1 MQVGTINMRANMRA
15 NVNPSTV
22 SAMTSNSPTD
32 EVDLD
37 AIKIHLTQL
46 LHRPSTTPNDAG
58 CQQYLKRYF
67 KGLGMLV
74 EDFEVEGVS
83 NLIAKIGSGSTRIAF
98 CGHTDVVPAL
108 NIDLWQTEPFSLSR
122 QDDKLIGRGIA
133 DMKGAIA
140 SMLTAFE
147 QVLSSLDLDKFTFY
161 FLITSDELGDAEYG
175 TKEIVSR
182 LAQTQELPHYCIVG
196 EPTSVEQSG
205 DVLKIGRRGS
215 ISAEITIIGK
225 HGHVAFPQNAKNASH
240 TAVVMGKWL
249 TQQSWDQ
256 GSDDFPGSH
265 LEITGIQTC
274 DLGDNVIPGEC
285 RLTFNIR
292 YSHKETEANIKQR
305 IVNGLVQLKQLTN
318 DISIRWYRSCEPY
331 YTSGETANSM
341 SDLEI
346 VDNHFENLPVTTLTV
361 SSHLDVN
368 GVSEV
373 GLDEH
378 KKISPGSLPIDIDL
392 VAEVEQAIFDVTKR
406 FPRLSTAGGTSGGR
420 FIAKGGC
427 QVIELGLPSHSVHQ
441 VNEYVTEKDLLDLT
455 HQYAQVLKRMAG
467 K

>member
-1 MQVGTINMRANMRA
+1 MQVGTIKMQSHVAQSPASTMTLTPSSDD
-15 NVNPSTV
+15 VN
-22 SAMTSNSPTD
+22 
-32 EVDLD
+32 LD
-37 AIKIHLTQL
+37 AIKVHLTQL

-58 CQQYLKRYF
+58 CQQYLKRIL
-67 KGLGMLV
+67 KNLGFSV

-83 NLIAKIGSGSTRIAF
+83 NLIAKIGTGSTRIAF
-98 CGHTDVVPAL
+98 SGHTDVVSAL
-108 NIDLWQTEPFSLSR
+108 NLDLWKTEPFSLSM
-122 QDDKLIGRGIA
+122 QDDKLIGCGIA

-140 SMLTAFE
+140 SMLMALE
-147 QVLSSLDLDKFTFY
+147 HVLPELDLEKFTLY
-161 FLITSDELGDAEYG
+161 FLITSDEVGDAEYG

-196 EPTSVEQSG
+196 EPTSIEQSG

-215 ISAEITIIGK
+215 ISAEITIIGQ
-225 HGHVAFPQNAKNASH
+225 HAHVAYPQNAKNASH

-265 LEITGIQTC
+265 LEITGIHT
-274 DLGDNVIPGEC
+274 DNSGDNIIPGEC
-285 RLTFNIR
+285 RLNFNVR

-341 SDLEI
+341 NDTELTNQSSNTNVELSTNDSSDAASK
-346 VDNHFENLPVTTLTV
+346 TAA
-361 SSHLDVN
+361 
-368 GVSEV
+368 
-373 GLDEH
+373 
-378 KKISPGSLPIDIDL
+378 LPIEIDL
-392 VAEVEQAIFDVTKR
+392 VAQVEQAIFDVTKR

-420 FIAKGGC
+420 FIAKSGC
-427 QVIELGLPSHSVHQ
+427 QVIELGLPSHTIHQ
-441 VNEYVTEKDLLDLT
+441 VNEFVTEKDILDLT
-455 HQYAQVLKRMAG
+455 NQYLQILQRMAG